1 MAAVMVGDTAIR
13 VPLPSAALTLVGPL
27 RAKAVVVEE
36 GMSSSIA
43 SKLEPEPRCAAV
55 DVADALL
62 DAAQQVQAEALWIEP
77 APLAE
82 ERHIVTLERDGRVLA
97 TTTLDGQLAAAVI
110 ARLALLAGLDLV
122 AGRSQTG
129 TVAISGR
136 AGVHEAVVTL
146 RNGAQLRCDVLFLR
160 PRVAREL
167 SDELDPDAPLALGTI
182 VDHYRVGAFLGRG
195 GMGSVYEAEHV
206 ALGKKVALKVLH
218 ARVLMRDADS
228 AVRFLREARA
238 AARIEHPNIV
248 EVYDFGHLP
257 DRRPYIVMEVLRGCS
272 LGEQIARGPVELR
285 TAVGVGHQ
293 IAAALAAAHE
303 HGVIHAD
310 VSPSNVLVIET
321 KGGQDVK
328 LVDFGLAHL
337 IEERVDEAS
346 EVVFGTPHYISPEQI
361 HGDAANE
368 RSDMYSFGAVLF
380 EAVTGQPPYDADD
393 VRALCMKHIEA
404 PVPEPKVE
412 GGEPLP
418 KPLADLIMKCLA
430 KKASDRF
437 LSMREVADALA
448 EIERNLDRRGW
459 RRWLP
464 R

>member
-1 MAAVMVGDTAIR
+1 
-13 VPLPSAALTLVGPL
+13 
-27 RAKAVVVEE
+27 
-36 GMSSSIA
+36 MSSAIA
-43 SKLEPEPRCAAV
+43 SKVEAESRCTAV

-62 DAAQQVQAEALWIEP
+62 DAAQHAQAEALWIEP

-160 PRVAREL
+160 PRVAKEL
-167 SDELDPDAPLALGTI
+167 SEELDPDAPLTAGTI

-195 GMGSVYEAEHV
+195 GMGSVYEVEHV
-206 ALGKKVALKVLH
+206 ALGKKLALKVLH
-218 ARVLMRDADS
+218 GRVLQRDAES

-248 EVYDFGHLP
+248 EVYDFGHLS
-257 DRRPYIVMEVLRGCS
+257 DRRPYIVMELLTGTA
-272 LGEQIARGPVELR
+272 LGELVARGELELR
-285 TAVGVGHQ
+285 TAVGLGHQ
-293 IAAALAAAHE
+293 MAAALAAAHE

-310 VSPSNVLVIET
+310 VSPSNVLVIDS

-337 IEERVDEAS
+337 IEERVAEAS
-346 EVVFGTPHYISPEQI
+346 EIVFGTPHYISPEQI
-361 HGDAANE
+361 HGDPADE
-368 RSDMYSFGAVLF
+368 RSDMYSFGAVLY
-380 EAVTGQPPYDADD
+380 EAVTGQPPFDADD
-393 VRALCMKHIEA
+393 VRELCMKHIEA
-404 PVPEPKVE
+404 PVPEPKV

-430 KKASDRF
+430 KKAKDRYP
-437 LSMREVADALA
+437 SMREVATALA
-448 EIERNLDRRGW
+448 DIEQNLDRKGW

>member
-1 MAAVMVGDTAIR
+1 MTATA
-13 VPLPSAALTLVGPL
+13 PSLAPD
-27 RAKAVVVEE
+27 
-36 GMSSSIA
+36 
-43 SKLEPEPRCAAV
+43 PRCPAV

-62 DAAQQVQAEALWIEP
+62 DAAQEAQAEAMWIEP

-110 ARLALLAGLDLV
+110 ARFALIAGLDLI

-136 AGVHEAVVTL
+136 AGVNEAVITL
-146 RNGAQLRCDVLFLR
+146 RTGAQLRCDVLFLR
-160 PRVAREL
+160 PRAAREL
-167 SDELDPDAPLALGTI
+167 GDSINPEAPIAIGTV

-195 GMGSVYEAEHV
+195 GMGSVYEVEHV
-206 ALGKKVALKVLH
+206 ALSRKLALKALH
-218 ARVLMRDADS
+218 ANVLQRDAES

-248 EVYDFGHLP
+248 QVFDFGHLA
-257 DRRPYIVMEVLRGCS
+257 DRRPYIVMELLNGTSLADLILRGP
-272 LGEQIARGPVELR
+272 LELR
-285 TAVGVGHQ
+285 TAVGIGHQ
-293 IAAALAAAHE
+293 VAGALSAAHE

-310 VSPSNVLVIET
+310 VSPSNVLVVDG
-321 KGGQDVK
+321 KGGQQVK

-337 IEERVDEAS
+337 IEERVAESS
-346 EVVFGTPHYISPEQI
+346 ETVFGTPHYIAPEQI
-361 HGDAANE
+361 HGDPADE

-380 EAVTGQPPYDADD
+380 EAVTGQPPYDADN
-393 VRALCMKHIEA
+393 VRDLCMKHIEA
-404 PVPEPKVE
+404 PVPTPTIE
-412 GGEPLP
+412 GSEPLP
-418 KPLADLIMKCLA
+418 KPLVDLIVRCLA
-430 KKASDRF
+430 KQPEQRF
-437 LSMREVADALA
+437 GSMREVADALA
-448 EIERNLDRRGW
+448 EVERTLDRRGW